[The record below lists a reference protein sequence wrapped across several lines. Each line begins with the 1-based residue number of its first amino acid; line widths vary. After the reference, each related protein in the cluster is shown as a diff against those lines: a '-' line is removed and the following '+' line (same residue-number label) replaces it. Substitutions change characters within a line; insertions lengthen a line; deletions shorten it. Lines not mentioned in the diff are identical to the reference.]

1 MRLLITLFYSLLL
14 FCTIFSCRDESSS
27 IGSKWVESSFINV
40 VTDTCMVTLS
50 TLLAGSLATS
60 GDTICQIGRFK
71 DALYGEIKTS
81 FYAEYQVPSHSLNE
95 TTDYQFD
102 SITFKWYTSGD
113 YLGDTLVYHRIDLY
127 SLSQGLSLEDNGYL
141 FNKTNVSYNQNNHLG
156 SVSIRPTPG
165 YRNELHETRLPDEW
179 GKKWF
184 NLMLEDDECMESQE
198 RFRAFFKGI
207 AFIPDENGTCI
218 NGFQVNDSSFCI
230 TLYYHELKEKPTEQT
245 LVFNASTSL
254 NYTKVEHDRTN
265 TPLENLKA
273 GTDYELPSSESEHQ
287 VYLQGLTGMYIN
299 VEFPYL
305 NNLNQ
310 TGRLVSIE
318 SAVLKLYPI
327 KGTYN
332 GKYPLPKSLSLYTAD
347 QNNATQSVITDISG
361 NTVQTGSLVE
371 DNVYYEDT
379 HYSFDITSFIQNNL
393 GTAGESREKLQIFLS
408 DNAFYNTVQ
417 GVVLGDSKH
426 PVNDHDNNVSLTI
439 YYKTYTK

>member
-1 MRLLITLFYSLLL
+1 
-14 FCTIFSCRDESSS
+14 
-27 IGSKWVESSFINV
+27 
-40 VTDTCMVTLS
+40 
-50 TLLAGSLATS
+50 
-60 GDTICQIGRFK
+60 
-71 DALYGEIKTS
+71 
-81 FYAEYQVPSHSLNE
+81 
-95 TTDYQFD
+95 
-102 SITFKWYTSGD
+102 
-113 YLGDTLVYHRIDLY
+113 
-127 SLSQGLSLEDNGYL
+127 
-141 FNKTNVSYNQNNHLG
+141 
-156 SVSIRPTPG
+156 
-165 YRNELHETRLPDEW
+165 
-179 GKKWF
+179 
-184 NLMLEDDECMESQE
+184 MLEDDECMESQE

-347 QNNATQSVITDISG
+347 QNNATQSK
-361 NTVQTGSLVE
+361 SLL
-371 DNVYYEDT
+371 T
-379 HYSFDITSFIQNNL
+379 
-393 GTAGESREKLQIFLS
+393 SREIPCKREVWWKIMS
-408 DNAFYNTVQ
+408 IM
-417 GVVLGDSKH
+417 KI
-426 PVNDHDNNVSLTI
+426 LTI
-439 YYKTYTK
+439 RLISPRLFRIIWGRRGEP

>member
-1 MRLLITLFYSLLL
+1 
-14 FCTIFSCRDESSS
+14 
-27 IGSKWVESSFINV
+27 
-40 VTDTCMVTLS
+40 
-50 TLLAGSLATS
+50 
-60 GDTICQIGRFK
+60 
-71 DALYGEIKTS
+71 
-81 FYAEYQVPSHSLNE
+81 
-95 TTDYQFD
+95 
-102 SITFKWYTSGD
+102 
-113 YLGDTLVYHRIDLY
+113 
-127 SLSQGLSLEDNGYL
+127 
-141 FNKTNVSYNQNNHLG
+141 
-156 SVSIRPTPG
+156 
-165 YRNELHETRLPDEW
+165 
-179 GKKWF
+179 
-184 NLMLEDDECMESQE
+184 MLEDDECMESQD

>member
-1 MRLLITLFYSLLL
+1 MAITLHYKEIASQRTEKEL
-14 FCTIFSCRDESSS
+14 TFS
-27 IGSKWVESSFINV
+27 VN
-40 VTDTCMVTLS
+40 
-50 TLLAGSLATS
+50 
-60 GDTICQIGRFK
+60 
-71 DALYGEIKTS
+71 
-81 FYAEYQVPSHSLNE
+81 
-95 TTDYQFD
+95 TDYA
-102 SITFKWYTSGD
+102 YA
-113 YLGDTLVYHRIDLY
+113 
-127 SLSQGLSLEDNGYL
+127 
-141 FNKTNVSYNQNNHLG
+141 
-156 SVSIRPTPG
+156 SIR
-165 YRNELHETRLPDEW
+165 
-179 GKKWF
+179 
-184 NLMLEDDECMESQE
+184 
-198 RFRAFFKGI
+198 
-207 AFIPDENGTCI
+207 
-218 NGFQVNDSSFCI
+218 
-230 TLYYHELKEKPTEQT
+230 
-245 LVFNASTSL
+245 
-254 NYTKVEHDRTN
+254 HDRTS
-265 TPLENLKA
+265 TPLATLESGIENLIHSGSLGRRA
-273 GTDYELPSSESEHQ
+273 YM
-287 VYLQGLTGMYIN
+287 QGLTGFYNQI
-299 VEFPYL
+299 EFPYL

-371 DNVYYEDT
+371 DNIYYEDT

>member
-1 MRLLITLFYSLLL
+1 
-14 FCTIFSCRDESSS
+14 
-27 IGSKWVESSFINV
+27 
-40 VTDTCMVTLS
+40 
-50 TLLAGSLATS
+50 
-60 GDTICQIGRFK
+60 
-71 DALYGEIKTS
+71 
-81 FYAEYQVPSHSLNE
+81 
-95 TTDYQFD
+95 
-102 SITFKWYTSGD
+102 
-113 YLGDTLVYHRIDLY
+113 
-127 SLSQGLSLEDNGYL
+127 
-141 FNKTNVSYNQNNHLG
+141 
-156 SVSIRPTPG
+156 
-165 YRNELHETRLPDEW
+165 
-179 GKKWF
+179 
-184 NLMLEDDECMESQE
+184 MESQE

-287 VYLQGLTGMYIN
+287 
-299 VEFPYL
+299 
-305 NNLNQ
+305 

-393 GTAGESREKLQIFLS
+393 GTAGENREKLQIFLS

>member
-1 MRLLITLFYSLLL
+1 MRLFITLFYSLLL

-50 TLLAGSLATS
+50 TLLADSLATS

-71 DALYGEIKTS
+71 DDLYGEIKTS

-156 SVSIRPTPG
+156 SVYIRPTPG

-184 NLMLEDDECMESQE
+184 NLMLEDDECMESQD

-273 GTDYELPSSESEHQ
+273 GTD
-287 VYLQGLTGMYIN
+287 
-299 VEFPYL
+299 
-305 NNLNQ
+305 
-310 TGRLVSIE
+310 
-318 SAVLKLYPI
+318 
-327 KGTYN
+327 
-332 GKYPLPKSLSLYTAD
+332 YPLPKSLSLYTAD

>member
-14 FCTIFSCRDESSS
+14 FCTIFSCRDESS

-50 TLLAGSLATS
+50 TLLADSLATS

-184 NLMLEDDECMESQE
+184 NLMLEDDECMESQD

>member
-50 TLLAGSLATS
+50 TLLADSLATS

-156 SVSIRPTPG
+156 SQ
-165 YRNELHETRLPDEW
+165 D
-179 GKKWF
+179 
-184 NLMLEDDECMESQE
+184 

>member
-50 TLLAGSLATS
+50 TLLADSLATS

-71 DALYGEIKTS
+71 DDLYGEIKTS

-184 NLMLEDDECMESQE
+184 NLMLEDDECMESQD

-299 VEFPYL
+299 IEFPYL

-332 GKYPLPKSLSLYTAD
+332 GKYPLPKS
-347 QNNATQSVITDISG
+347 
-361 NTVQTGSLVE
+361 
-371 DNVYYEDT
+371 
-379 HYSFDITSFIQNNL
+379 
-393 GTAGESREKLQIFLS
+393 
-408 DNAFYNTVQ
+408 
-417 GVVLGDSKH
+417 
-426 PVNDHDNNVSLTI
+426 
-439 YYKTYTK
+439 